1 MIIHSFND
9 YLSDALVDELSKTIK
24 VDKFIY
30 PRPGVQFPIYS
41 SYNESPTRHFPPALE
56 SHYDQRLDE
65 VLDELDLLDRTV
77 NDVMKWC
84 QIYNKSTSGFHPTH
98 THFSGDQLLSMVHF
112 IRTPKD
118 QKCFYF
124 ISKGEKYYPDTQNSG
139 DFIVFPSWASHGVD
153 PVECDDNDRIIVS
166 INIHC
171 KQYKDNMNLDD
182 ILVCSKK
189 YRKNM
194 LTKVWSEKL

>member
-41 SYNESPTRHFPPALE
+41 SYHESPTRHFPPALE

-112 IRTPKD
+112 IRAPKD

-171 KQYKDNMNLDD
+171 KEYKDNMNLDD
-182 ILVCSKK
+182 TLVCSKK
-189 YRKNM
+189 HRKNM

>member
-1 MIIHSFND
+1 MIIHTFND
-9 YLSDALVDELSKTIK
+9 QLNDALVEKLSQSIK

-30 PRPGVQFPIYS
+30 PRMGAQFPIYS
-41 SYNESPTRHFPPALE
+41 SYNASQSRHFPPEIE
-56 SHYDQRLDE
+56 SFYDDKLNE
-65 VLDELDLLDRTV
+65 ILYHLDLLDRTV
-77 NDVMKWC
+77 NDIFKWC

-112 IRTPKD
+112 IRAPKD

-153 PVECDDNDRIIVS
+153 PVDHDNNDRIIVS

-171 KQYKDNMNLDD
+171 KEYKDNMNLDD
-182 ILVCSKK
+182 TLVCSKK
-189 YRKNM
+189 HRKNM